1 MNIDHV
7 IRYKSRRG
15 LLELDLVLGDFYQNE
30 YESLS
35 LIEKNALLKILKK
48 QDNDLWNILSS
59 RNLRELIREEVSDE
73 K

>member
-59 RNLRELIREEVSDE
+59 RNLRELIQEEVSDA
-73 K
+73 

>member
-35 LIEKNALLKILKK
+35 LVEKNALLKILKK
-48 QDNDLWNILSS
+48 QDNDLWNILST
-59 RNLRELIREEVSDE
+59 
-73 K
+73 

>member
-35 LIEKNALLKILKK
+35 IIEKNALLKILKK
-48 QDNDLWNILSS
+48 QDNDLWNILST
-59 RNLRELIREEVSDE
+59 RNLRELIKDEVSDE

>member
-48 QDNDLWNILSS
+48 QDNELWSILSS
-59 RNLRELIREEVSDE
+59 RNLRELIQEEVSDA
-73 K
+73 

>member
-15 LLELDLVLGDFYQNE
+15 LLELDLVLGDFYKNE

-48 QDNDLWNILSS
+48 QDNDLWNILST
-59 RNLRELIREEVSDE
+59 RNLRELIQEEVSDD
-73 K
+73 

>member
-48 QDNDLWNILSS
+48 QDNDLWNILST
-59 RNLRELIREEVSDE
+59 RNLRELINEEVSDD
-73 K
+73 

>member
-15 LLELDLVLGDFYQNE
+15 LLELDLVLGDFYENE

-48 QDNDLWNILSS
+48 QDNDLWNILST
-59 RNLRELIREEVSDE
+59 RNLRELIKEEVSDD
-73 K
+73 

>member
-35 LIEKNALLKILKK
+35 LIEKNALLKILK
-48 QDNDLWNILSS
+48 
-59 RNLRELIREEVSDE
+59 NLLISL
-73 K
+73 

>member
-48 QDNDLWNILSS
+48 QDNDLWNILST
-59 RNLRELIREEVSDE
+59 RNLRELIQEEVSDD
-73 K
+73 

>member
-35 LIEKNALLKILKK
+35 LIEKKALLKILKK
-48 QDNDLWNILSS
+48 QDNDLWSILSA
-59 RNLRELIREEVSDE
+59 RNLRELIQEEVIDD
-73 K
+73 